1 VLPALEKAMP
11 PKFSASDRIVVI
23 RQSADTVDPAIRRTA

>member
-1 VLPALEKAMP
+1 VLPALEKALP
-11 PKFSASDRIVVI
+11 PKFSAADRIVVI